1 MASVI
6 VFIIVVIVVSVIV
19 FIIVVIMVIVIVFI
33 IVVIVVLV
41 IVFIQ
46 STTNNSWQP
55 EMRKSAIYIS
65 GFKFCGKIVT
75 AIVNAIFAET
85 SVAPCINTLHQVDT
99 TTKSEGGHLMNHE
112 ALQKLSY
119 GLFILTTNYEG
130 RDNGCII
137 DTAIQSSSDPITIS
151 LTVDK
156 KSLTCEMLQK
166 SEKCTIS
173 VIGKDADIE
182 LFRHW
187 GYQSGRQVDKLKNYP
202 FTKSTPNGTLAIT
215 NGTNAYL
222 SINITTQLDLGSHIL
237 FIGTPIDA
245 QLLTDTPSMTYI
257 NYTETL
263 K

>member
-1 MASVI
+1 
-6 VFIIVVIVVSVIV
+6 
-19 FIIVVIMVIVIVFI
+19 
-33 IVVIVVLV
+33 
-41 IVFIQ
+41 
-46 STTNNSWQP
+46 
-55 EMRKSAIYIS
+55 
-65 GFKFCGKIVT
+65 
-75 AIVNAIFAET
+75 
-85 SVAPCINTLHQVDT
+85 
-99 TTKSEGGHLMNHE
+99 MNHE
-112 ALQKLSY
+112 TLQKLSY

-173 VIGKDADIE
+173 VIGKNAEAE

-202 FTKSTPNGTLAIT
+202 FIQRTPNDTLAIT

-257 NYTETL
+257 NYTESF

>member
-1 MASVI
+1 
-6 VFIIVVIVVSVIV
+6 
-19 FIIVVIMVIVIVFI
+19 
-33 IVVIVVLV
+33 
-41 IVFIQ
+41 
-46 STTNNSWQP
+46 
-55 EMRKSAIYIS
+55 
-65 GFKFCGKIVT
+65 
-75 AIVNAIFAET
+75 
-85 SVAPCINTLHQVDT
+85 
-99 TTKSEGGHLMNHE
+99 MNHE
-112 ALQKLSY
+112 TLQKLSY

-173 VIGKDADIE
+173 IIGKNADAE

-202 FTKSTPNGTLAIT
+202 FIQRTPNDTLAIT

-245 QLLTDTPSMTYI
+245 QILTDTPSMTYV
-257 NYTETL
+257 NYTESL

>member
-1 MASVI
+1 MVPVIVFIIVVIMVSVI
-6 VFIIVVIVVSVIV
+6 VFIIVVIVV
-19 FIIVVIMVIVIVFI
+19 F
-33 IVVIVVLV
+33 V

-46 STTNNSWQP
+46 STTNNSWQS

-75 AIVNAIFAET
+75 AIVNATFAEI
-85 SVAPCINTLHQVDT
+85 SVAQCINTLHQVDT

-173 VIGKDADIE
+173 VIGKDADAE

-202 FTKSTPNGTLAIT
+202 FIQRTPNDTLAIT

-245 QLLTDTPSMTYI
+245 QILTDTPSMTYV
-257 NYTETL
+257 NYTESL

>member
-1 MASVI
+1 M
-6 VFIIVVIVVSVIV
+6 VSVIV
-19 FIIVVIMVIVIVFI
+19 FI
-33 IVVIVVLV
+33 
-41 IVFIQ
+41 Q
-46 STTNNSWQP
+46 NTTNNSWQS
-55 EMRKSAIYIS
+55 EIRKSAIYIP
-65 GFKFCGKIVT
+65 GFNFCGKNCPCYRQCYICRN
-75 AIVNAIFAET
+75 ICR
-85 SVAPCINTLHQVDT
+85 PCINTRHQVDT

-137 DTAIQSSSDPITIS
+137 DTAIQSSSNPITIS

-156 KSLTCEMLQK
+156 KSLTCEMLRK

-173 VIGKDADIE
+173 IIGKDADIE

-202 FTKSTPNGTLAIT
+202 FIQRTHNDTLAIT

-245 QLLTDTPSMTYI
+245 QILTDTPSMTYV
-257 NYTETL
+257 NYTESL

>member
-1 MASVI
+1 
-6 VFIIVVIVVSVIV
+6 
-19 FIIVVIMVIVIVFI
+19 MVIVIVFI
-33 IVVIVVLV
+33 IVVIVVFV

-202 FTKSTPNGTLAIT
+202 FTKSTPNNTLAIT